1 MAPRGKDLRESISR
15 MTLGLCSQNH
25 KGKTGMTSVLG
36 AARCPWGEVSDLA
49 GAKELLAERLLRG
62 ASAFGGPPTS
72 LA

>member
-1 MAPRGKDLRESISR
+1 
-15 MTLGLCSQNH
+15 
-25 KGKTGMTSVLG
+25 MTSVLG